1 MIKRLVKGSSDGTNF
16 KYSKINLPTCVTIVT
31 IVLLKLGVLSELVK
45 PLLIRMNK
53 EWGLLKLQDW
63 VPNLN

>member
-53 EWGLLKLQDW
+53 E
-63 VPNLN
+63 